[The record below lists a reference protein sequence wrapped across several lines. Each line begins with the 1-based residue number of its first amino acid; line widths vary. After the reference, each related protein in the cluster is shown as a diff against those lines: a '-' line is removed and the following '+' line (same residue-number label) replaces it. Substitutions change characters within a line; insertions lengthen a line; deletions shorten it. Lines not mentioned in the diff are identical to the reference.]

1 MEIQQ
6 YKLEDNE
13 IKMVELKD
21 VYNEVLS
28 LNVQF
33 YSYYKNMAKIDRT
46 FRGDV
51 INSKIAEMMDLSSKM
66 YFNKETTDFDLLY
79 LKLKEIE
86 FHSRVMYK
94 TKTLPNKAKTVLQK
108 IYGNLGLHIKCL
120 KENELRK

>member
-13 IKMVELKD
+13 IKLVELKD
-21 VYNEVLS
+21 VYNEILS
-28 LNVQF
+28 LNIQF
-33 YSYYKNMAKIDRT
+33 YSYYKNMSKIDRT
-46 FRGDV
+46 FRGEI
-51 INSKIAEMMDLSSKM
+51 INSKISELLDMASKL
-66 YFNKETTDFDLLY
+66 YFNKEIVDLDLIY

-108 IYGNLGLHIKCL
+108 IYGNLGIHIKCL